1 MGVGKSL
8 GMIVNKY
15 MTGDDNGMFGI
26 GRYGEDKHAK
36 YVMHAKKIIEMYSN
50 NVEDLIT
57 QQRDVEKANEKDEN
71 IKQNLN
77 ILEKVVYAAGAY
89 PPDLYKSAEGDKKGY
104 KAVGK
109 LVSGMKQR

>member
-1 MGVGKSL
+1 MWRRPK
-8 GMIVNKY
+8 
-15 MTGDDNGMFGI
+15 
-26 GRYGEDKHAK
+26 R
-36 YVMHAKKIIEMYSN
+36 KIE
-50 NVEDLIT
+50 
-57 QQRDVEKANEKDEN
+57 
-71 IKQNLN
+71 QNLK